1 MSEKFFVGLDVTGFQ
16 DNGTY
21 KPISRVTLLLDD
33 ENAVTA
39 GDDAGMELTADCPH
53 ATQAMADRILAAV
66 KGYQYRAYGADAAN
80 LDPAAELGDGVN
92 VGGLYSVVSRI
103 ADDGGGFS
111 GISATGEREMEEEYP
126 AAGPMT
132 QAFDRKLAAT
142 RSQIKKTAEEILLEV
157 AATDGRVSELKVSL
171 DGVVSRVQGLEG
183 DVSSIEQKVDSI
195 TLSVSNGSTS
205 STIKLLAGGVEVA
218 SQTISM
224 SGLVTFS
231 GLSGGTTTID
241 GACIRTGTI
250 DADRLNLT
258 GAITFGDL
266 SMSVQNDINDAYS
279 MASDAQSLAGSVDS
293 VVNGWTYRGTTYI
306 DGEMLMTGTVR
317 ASSLE
322 GGRVMLLNA
331 NEDVVGIM
339 SMTGSTTSNYAVDI
353 RSYGALRLT
362 ANGGYAFLQSE
373 DGAFVQ
379 CGGGMISFGDDI
391 GPAGSG
397 NISCGTSAHKWSS
410 VYTVSGVIQTSDRT
424 KKHDISYD
432 LQKYDALF
440 DLLAPAS
447 YKLDE
452 GSSGRTHVGMVAQD
466 VEAALEAAGIS
477 PVDFGGFIKMPREG
491 GGDEYAL
498 RYDEFI
504 PLCVRQIKML
514 KERLERSEG
523 QHGS

>member
-1 MSEKFFVGLDVTGFQ
+1 MGLDITGFQ

-21 KPISRVTLLLDD
+21 KPISRVTLLADD
-33 ENAVTA
+33 EHAVTA
-39 GDDAGMELTADCPH
+39 GDDTGMELSADCPH
-53 ATQAMADRILAAV
+53 ATQAMADGILAAV
-66 KGYQYRAYGADAAN
+66 KGYRYRAYGADAAN

-92 VGGLYSVVSRI
+92 VGGLYSVVSRV

-111 GISATGEREMEEEYP
+111 GISAPGEMELEEEYP

-132 QAFDRKLAAT
+132 QAFDRKIATT

-157 AATDGRVSELKVSL
+157 AATDGRVAALSVSL
-171 DGVVSRVQGLEG
+171 DGITSKVQGLEG
-183 DVSSIEQKVDSI
+183 NVSSIAQKVDSI

-241 GACIRTGTI
+241 GACIKTGTI

-266 SMSVQNDINDAYS
+266 SASVRNDINDAYS
-279 MASDAQSLAGSVDS
+279 MASDAQSVAGDVDS
-293 VVNGWTYRGTTYI
+293 VVSGWTYRGTTYI
-306 DGEMLMTGTVR
+306 DGGMLMTDTVR
-317 ASSLE
+317 ASTLE
-322 GGRVMLLNA
+322 GGRVRLMTADENTA
-331 NEDVVGIM
+331 GIL
-339 SMTGSTTSNYAVDI
+339 SLTGASSSNFAMDLT
-353 RSYGALRLT
+353 SYGALRLV
-362 ANGGYAFLQSE
+362 AASGNAYLQDSG
-373 DGAFVQ
+373 GAFVQ
-379 CGGGMISFGDDI
+379 CGDGMETFGEDI

-397 NISCGTSAHKWSS
+397 NISCGTSGHKWSS
-410 VYTVSGVIQTSDRT
+410 VYAVSGTIQTSDRT

-432 LQKYDALF
+432 LQRYDALF
-440 DLLAPAS
+440 DRLAPAS

-452 GSSGRTHVGMVAQD
+452 GTSGRTHVGMIAQD
-466 VEAALEAAGIS
+466 IEAALEASGI
-477 PVDFGGFIKMPREG
+477 PTEDFGGFIKMPKEG

-504 PLCVRQIKML
+504 PLCVRQIKLL
-514 KERLERSEG
+514 KERLERLEG